1 MGRSDIAGGHQ
12 RRARHRANA
21 LEDIQNGCGISDVMA
36 ASHSQ
41 ARSHRGHCCQG

>member
-41 ARSHRGHCCQG
+41 ARSHCCQG